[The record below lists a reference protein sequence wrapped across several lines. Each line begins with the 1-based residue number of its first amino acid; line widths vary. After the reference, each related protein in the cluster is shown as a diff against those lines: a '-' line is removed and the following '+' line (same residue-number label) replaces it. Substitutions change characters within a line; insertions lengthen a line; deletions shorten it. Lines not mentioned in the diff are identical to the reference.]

1 MYSTN
6 YVLVS
11 FLLLLLMLLLLFF
24 VVAVVH
30 LYIINIKYETNFCCF
45 SLKPNENENS

>member
-1 MYSTN
+1 M
-6 YVLVS
+6 LVS
-11 FLLLLLMLLLLFF
+11 FLVAAADVVVFV

-30 LYIINIKYETNFCCF
+30 LYKINIKYETNFCCF